1 MDKERILSKIDELD
15 SYLLELKEI
24 VPNTFDDYVDFKEKR
39 RACERPLQISIE
51 TVIDICNLILKGLRL
66 GVPGEE
72 EDVFD
77 KLEKSKVITK
87 KMKKTLKSM
96 KGLRNILVHRYGE
109 VDDELVFQNLKHNL
123 SDFKTFKKEILS
135 FLKSKTS

>member
-39 RACERPLQISIE
+39 RACERLLQISIE

-66 GVPGEE
+66 GIPGEE

-87 KMKKTLKSM
+87 KNEKNFKEHERIEEYTCAQIRRS
-96 KGLRNILVHRYGE
+96 GRRIS
-109 VDDELVFQNLKHNL
+109 L
-123 SDFKTFKKEILS
+123 SKP
-135 FLKSKTS
+135 